1 MEIIGFDFS
10 KVKVRMELGI
20 QADLT
25 DDFAASA
32 LIHEGTH
39 ALQHSTYIEMLKR
52 KENPIELSE
61 EDKELGA

>member
-1 MEIIGFDFS
+1 
-10 KVKVRMELGI
+10 MELGI